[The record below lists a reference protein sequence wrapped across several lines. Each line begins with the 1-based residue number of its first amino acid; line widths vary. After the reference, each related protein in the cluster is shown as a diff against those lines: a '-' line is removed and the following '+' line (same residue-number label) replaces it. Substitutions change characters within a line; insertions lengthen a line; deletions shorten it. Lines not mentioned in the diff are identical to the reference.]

1 MRKYLVILALAAAA
15 LPQMRAAALVNVA
28 GRKTTSLNG
37 KWKTI
42 VDPYENGYYD
52 FRMQEDKNGYFR
64 DAKPKDKS
72 DKVEYDFDTSTQ
84 LDVPGDWNSQRE
96 DLFFYE
102 GTVWYRKTF
111 DYAVKPASRV
121 YLYFGA
127 ANYEAIV
134 YLNGEKLGTHTGGFT
149 PFSFEVTGKVKPQ
162 GNSVVVKVDNKRHLE
177 AVPTLNTDW
186 WNYGGLTRDVS
197 LVEVP
202 ATFVD
207 DYFVQLKKGS
217 TDTIAGWVKLDGSRP
232 RQQVALRI
240 PEAGVTTT
248 VTTDDKGYAEFNVPA
263 HPALWSPESPK
274 LYDVTIAAETDT
286 VKDRIGFRSIEVK
299 GTEILLN
306 GKPVFLRGVSI
317 HEEAPFRGGR
327 AYSEEDARTLLGW
340 AKEMGC
346 NFVRLAH
353 YPHNEYMLREADRM
367 GLLVWSES
375 PIYWMIQ
382 WQNPQTWANASA
394 QVAESITRD
403 KNRAAVILWSVA
415 NETPITDARNEF
427 LRKLAHEVR
436 TLDPTRLV
444 TAAMMH
450 HEVAGAGQNRVA
462 VIDDPFGADVDVLG
476 CNEYIGWYDGLPEK
490 IDRSEWKSAYNKPLI
505 MSEFGAD
512 ALFGMHGDDMTRWSE
527 EYQENVFQRQVA
539 MLNKIPFLRGTTP
552 WVLMDFRSPRRA
564 LTNIQDFF
572 NRKGLVDLRGD
583 KKKAFYV
590 MQEFY
595 REKANGGAGGLATG
609 GPR

>member
-1 MRKYLVILALAAAA
+1 MRKYIVILALAAAA

-72 DKVEYDFDTSTQ
+72 DKVEYDFDTSAQ
-84 LDVPGDWNSQRE
+84 LDVPGDWNSQRQ

-111 DYAVKPASRV
+111 DYAVKPGSRV

-217 TDTIAGWVKLDGSRP
+217 ADTIAGWVKLDGSRP

-248 VTTDDKGYAEFNVPA
+248 VTTDDKGYAEFNVAA
-263 HPALWSPESPK
+263 HPALWSPENPK

-286 VKDRIGFRSIEVK
+286 VKDNIGFRSIEVK
-299 GTEILLN
+299 GSEILLN

-327 AYSEEDARTLLGW
+327 AYSGEDARTLLGW

-382 WQNPQTWANASA
+382 WQNPQTWASA
-394 QVAESITRD
+394 ELPGGR
-403 KNRAAVILWSVA
+403 
-415 NETPITDARNEF
+415 E
-427 LRKLAHEVR
+427 
-436 TLDPTRLV
+436 
-444 TAAMMH
+444 H
-450 HEVAGAGQNRVA
+450 HSR
-462 VIDDPFGADVDVLG
+462 
-476 CNEYIGWYDGLPEK
+476 
-490 IDRSEWKSAYNKPLI
+490 
-505 MSEFGAD
+505 
-512 ALFGMHGDDMTRWSE
+512 
-527 EYQENVFQRQVA
+527 
-539 MLNKIPFLRGTTP
+539 
-552 WVLMDFRSPRRA
+552 
-564 LTNIQDFF
+564 
-572 NRKGLVDLRGD
+572 
-583 KKKAFYV
+583 
-590 MQEFY
+590 
-595 REKANGGAGGLATG
+595 
-609 GPR
+609 